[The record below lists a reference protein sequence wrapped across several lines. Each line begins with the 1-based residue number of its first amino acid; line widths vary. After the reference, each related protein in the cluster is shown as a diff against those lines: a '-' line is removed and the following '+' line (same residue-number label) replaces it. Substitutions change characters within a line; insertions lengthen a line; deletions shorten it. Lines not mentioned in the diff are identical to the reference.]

1 MNTTVVETR
10 QIIATY
16 LDGLRQVLDR
26 LSHEDVANV
35 VGIIQEARRAGRTVY
50 VCGNGGSASTASH
63 FAVDL
68 AKTSIAAGQPR
79 PRAIALTDNVGLI
92 TAWAN
97 DTSYENVF
105 AEQLVNVVEPG
116 DVLIAVSGSGNSPN
130 VLKAVE
136 VANER
141 GAITIGLSG
150 YAGGKLRPLARH
162 NVVVPSESMQHI
174 EDVHLV
180 LNHVLVTCL
189 RQASGAAR

>member
-1 MNTTVVETR
+1 MNAIAMDTR
-10 QIIATY
+10 NVIATY

-26 LSHEDVANV
+26 LSHEDIANV
-35 VGIIQEARRAGRTVY
+35 VEIIREARRAGRTIY
-50 VCGNGGSASTASH
+50 TCGNGGSASTASH

-68 AKTSIAAGQPR
+68 AKTSIVPGQPR
-79 PRAIALTDNVGLI
+79 VRAVALTDNIGLL

-97 DTSYENVF
+97 DTDYDNVF
-105 AEQLVNVVEPG
+105 AEQLVNVIEPG

-136 VANER
+136 VANQR

-180 LNHVLVTCL
+180 LNHVVVVCL
-189 RQASGAAR
+189 RQAMGSAG